1 MLVKI
6 LIMKIVT
13 FLISPSA
20 LTRVFRVVPDRS
32 DFSLSSSGFFLIKI
46 WISPQ
51 HQVDFPHHQVD
62 ENCDLLN
69 VTRCFGQSVWVGS
82 CESVTFTEFDQF
94 LNDSECIPIMKMT
107 VMRMRMC
114 LGVVL
119 IVASGFEKNVFF
131 NLQFF
136 ISMLCNSYWRPF
148 GFSGIH

>member
-62 ENCDLLN
+62 ESCDLFN
-69 VTRCFGQSVWVGS
+69 VTQCFGQSVWVGS
-82 CESVTFTEFDQF
+82 CESVTFTEFD
-94 LNDSECIPIMKMT
+94 
-107 VMRMRMC
+107 
-114 LGVVL
+114 
-119 IVASGFEKNVFF
+119 
-131 NLQFF
+131 
-136 ISMLCNSYWRPF
+136 
-148 GFSGIH
+148 

>member
-6 LIMKIVT
+6 LIMEIVT
-13 FLISPSA
+13 FLMSPSA
-20 LTRVFRVVPDRS
+20 LIRVSGVDFSLSSSGFFLMMKWISPYHQV

-82 CESVTFTEFDQF
+82 CESVTFTEFD
-94 LNDSECIPIMKMT
+94 
-107 VMRMRMC
+107 
-114 LGVVL
+114 
-119 IVASGFEKNVFF
+119 
-131 NLQFF
+131 
-136 ISMLCNSYWRPF
+136 
-148 GFSGIH
+148 